1 MNRLLG
7 DRTVRWLAALM
18 AGLVA
23 IEALFARHHRPV
35 FPWHHL
41 PGYAAL
47 IGLLGCVIVVLIAK
61 ALGKWFLQRPAGDD
75 D

>member
-1 MNRLLG
+1 MNQWTGSRV
-7 DRTVRWLAALM
+7 TRWLAVVVIALVLLEIVF
-18 AGLVA
+18 AG
-23 IEALFARHHRPV
+23 HSRPV

-47 IGLLGCVIVVLIAK
+47 IGLVGCLAVVLGSK